1 MAIRC
6 MIRTKSKDLH
16 SSTESKDRLN
26 LMNEATTM
34 ADGKRL
40 IICPILQEP
49 LRPLRLLIL
58 KAVIKV
64 LGVRG

>member
-1 MAIRC
+1 

-34 ADGKRL
+34 VDGKRL
-40 IICPILQEP
+40 TICPILQEP
-49 LRPLRLLIL
+49 LRHLRLPRL
-58 KAVIKV
+58 KAIIKV
-64 LGVRG
+64 LGVKG